1 MALGTLLKTPDWQLR
16 ANSPLIKARDYAAL
30 VEANML
36 IQHLEREAER
46 AREQAAQE
54 LIEARHQGYE
64 KGLELA
70 KAEMAQKI
78 VEISAQASVTF
89 ASVQTK
95 IVSTVMNVVQA
106 VLSDIEPHTYYRKV
120 LSRVSR
126 VIRQEPFVTLRVAVD
141 NVNVARQAIKEFT
154 TEAGVTGFIEI
165 RADPTLHGISCI
177 IESES
182 GVIEANLESQLQSV
196 RAALTKSLLPQKDN
210 PADSTPIA
218 PVPGSHA

>member
-1 MALGTLLKTPDWQLR
+1 MALGTLLKSPDWQLR

-30 VEANML
+30 VEANTL

-46 AREQAAQE
+46 ARERANQE
-54 LIEARHQGYE
+54 LIEARRQGYE
-64 KGLELA
+64 EGLARA

-141 NVNVARQAIKEFT
+141 NVNVARQAIKDFT
-154 TEAGVTGFIEI
+154 AEAGVTGFIEI

-218 PVPGSHA
+218 PEPGSHA